1 MSELGER
8 RWAVISERGREASGL
23 LHEEAVELL
32 RKLAAQKV
40 HGTTV
45 VTESAALRLPPVQA
59 VGPDAS
65 SPRPAGTGSK
75 A

>member
-8 RWAVISERGREASGL
+8 RWAVISERGREASSL
-23 LHEEAVELL
+23 KHEEAVELL

-40 HGTTV
+40 HGTAV
-45 VTESAALRLPPVQA
+45 VTDKAALRLPPVQP
-59 VGPDAS
+59 VGPTP
-65 SPRPAGTGSK
+65 SPRPAGTRSK

>member
-23 LHEEAVELL
+23 LHAEAVELL
-32 RKLAAQKV
+32 RKLAAQNV
-40 HGTTV
+40 HGTAV
-45 VTESAALRLPPVQA
+45 VTERAALRLPPVEA
-59 VGPDAS
+59 AGPAA
-65 SPRPAGTGSK
+65 SPRPAGTRGK